1 MLEYQATLIIQVD
14 PTKSLPILPHDGQ
27 KVDIVTAGT
36 CVTFKNCP

>member
-14 PTKSLPILPHDGQ
+14 PTKLLSILPHDAE
-27 KVDIVTAGT
+27 KVDIETAGT